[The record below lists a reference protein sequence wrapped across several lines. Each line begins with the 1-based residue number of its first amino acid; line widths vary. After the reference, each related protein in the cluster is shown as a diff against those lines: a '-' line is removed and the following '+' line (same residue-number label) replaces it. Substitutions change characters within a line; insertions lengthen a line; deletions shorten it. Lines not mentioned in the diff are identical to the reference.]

1 MQNGILNGLGI
12 YEWNDGMK
20 YEGDHLNGQTNGI
33 GICYFTDG
41 AIYMGENKIGKKIG
55 YGIYECLES
64 KYEGHYI
71 NDTKTGIGIETSHK
85 EGGKYIGNFYSGQF
99 SGFGKLIFADGSYFI
114 GEWKNGE
121 KRRELD
127 FIMKIKDYLMQFGN
141 IKKIQINQLEKV
153 FIIFLMEQNK
163 KE

>member
-1 MQNGILNGLGI
+1 
-12 YEWNDGMK
+12 MK

-121 KRRELD
+121 KKKGIWFYNEDKGLFDAVWEYKEDTNQSIGKGTYYFPDGTKQKRIRICKEEG
-127 FIMKIKDYLMQFGN
+127 IYGN
-141 IKKIQINQLEKV
+141 IWENY
-153 FIIFLMEQNK
+153 
-163 KE
+163 